1 MFDFDIK
8 NYMNIDT
15 QITKDSGILDLDE
28 QIKSIKSIIDTEIR
42 KMVE

>member
-1 MFDFDIK
+1 
-8 NYMNIDT
+8 MNIDT

-42 KMVE
+42 KMAE